1 MCRRRACR
9 GCEHGLRT
17 AELPPPCARR
27 PCSRKRSRSDQLP
40 LVDSGCPHAV
50 VRSHLSLVFAAGGG
64 AGHPERPLEPAG
76 SETPLL
82 KEKASFLPFATTPC
96 SLRHWESSSGFHY
109 RILRFVIFSPG
120 RRGSSVRFDPRLDDR
135 PDPRRRGCSRSAG
148 LWRQAIAWRDRA
160 LRRRWVS
167 ILCPGQAV
175 FGSPGCGVLLDRT
188 LTANPGLIRHR
199 GDPRAGRALA
209 AGFCAAVTV
218 AWRAGSGR
226 RADPG
231 RCPPT

>member
-50 VRSHLSLVFAAGGG
+50 VRSDLSLVFASSGG
-64 AGHPERPLEPAG
+64 AGHPERLPEPAG
-76 SETPLL
+76 SGTPLL
-82 KEKASFLPFATTPC
+82 KEKASFMPFATTPC
-96 SLRHWESSSGFHY
+96 SLRHWESSSGFRH

-120 RRGSSVRFDPRLDDR
+120 RRGSSVRFNPRLDDR

-160 LRRRWVS
+160 LRRWWVG

-175 FGSPGCGVLLDRT
+175 FGSPGCGVLLGRS
-188 LTANPGLIRHR
+188 LTATARP
-199 GDPRAGRALA
+199 DTTQGRPSSGPCSSRRLLRSSNSCLESWVWA
-209 AGFCAAVTV
+209 AC
-218 AWRAGSGR
+218 
-226 RADPG
+226 
-231 RCPPT
+231 